1 MLFEIEEHLG
11 KRFEVIDEEKNA
23 QTLYIEIPVS
33 QWIKRCQELSRIKK
47 ARNSYREVSIAKGAR
62 WIEKLL
68 SIYQACKN
76 FLDGLSSC

>member
-33 QWIKRCQELSRIKK
+33 
-47 ARNSYREVSIAKGAR
+47 
-62 WIEKLL
+62 
-68 SIYQACKN
+68 
-76 FLDGLSSC
+76 